1 MLARYRRDPER
12 AVGLPVVSERAAV
25 TQGTTPAGFPTAA
38 LLVLA
43 LAVFTNIS
51 VEMLPMG
58 LLLPMSRELEVGEGA
73 IGLLVTIFAFTV
85 VASST
90 TLVRLT
96 RRVPRHLLVTTVL
109 VVFAASCFGSA
120 LAPDYAWSVAFRV
133 IGGIVHGIFW
143 TVVGAYAAYLVQP
156 HQLARA
162 VAITSAGGSFA
173 YVLGLPL
180 ATLLG
185 QVIGWRWSFALFGV
199 VCLVVAV
206 AVWRLL
212 PAVDHLRDRAT
223 TSTGSIALPD
233 PEPGK
238 SLRGVALAIIS
249 TTLVMLGHYA
259 LYTYISP
266 FLVDH
271 AGVPEAWL
279 SGALFGY
286 GIVGIGAVLAI
297 ALWLGRRPTASTLA
311 MMVAGL
317 AAMLA
322 LGVSQHVVLTV
333 AAVLVWA
340 FALGALPAL
349 LQTRQL
355 QATPERMLQGA
366 TAWYTTGF
374 NIGIGAGALLG
385 ALVLEA
391 AGVGALPWI
400 LFAGLAIALVLVG
413 ADALLH
419 RRDVARRASA

>member
-1 MLARYRRDPER
+1 M
-12 AVGLPVVSERAAV
+12 SERAMAQGS
-25 TQGTTPAGFPTAA
+25 TQDAFPTAA

-43 LAVFTNIS
+43 LAVFTNIT

-58 LLLPMSRELEVGEGA
+58 LLLPMSRELGVGEGA

-90 TLVRLT
+90 TLIRLT
-96 RRVPRHLLVTTVL
+96 RRVPRHLLVITVL

-156 HQLARA
+156 QQLARA
-162 VAITSAGGSFA
+162 VAITSTGGSFA

-185 QVIGWRWSFALFGV
+185 QLIGWRWSFALFGV

-212 PAVDHLRDRAT
+212 PAVDHLRDTAT
-223 TSTGSIALPD
+223 TSTGSVAVPI

-238 SLRGVALAIIS
+238 SVRGVALSILS
-249 TTLVMLGHYA
+249 TMVVMLGHYA
-259 LYTYISP
+259 LYTYVSP

-271 AGVPEAWL
+271 AGIPESWL
-279 SGALFGY
+279 SGALLAY
-286 GIVGIGAVLAI
+286 GIVGIVAVVAI

-311 MMVAGL
+311 MMATGL
-317 AAMLA
+317 LAMLV
-322 LGVSQHVVLTV
+322 LGLSQQVVLTV
-333 AAVLVWA
+333 VAGMVWA

-355 QATPERMLQGA
+355 QAASERILQQA
-366 TAWYTTGF
+366 SAWYTTGF
-374 NIGIGAGALLG
+374 NVGIGAGALLG
-385 ALVLEA
+385 GLVLESL
-391 AGVGALPWI
+391 GVAALPWL

-413 ADALLH
+413 TDALLH
-419 RRDVARRASA
+419 RRDLARR

>member
-1 MLARYRRDPER
+1 MTTARP
-12 AVGLPVVSERAAV
+12 
-25 TQGTTPAGFPTAA
+25 FPLAA
-38 LLVLA
+38 LAVLG
-43 LAVFTNIS
+43 LAVFTNIT

-58 LLLPMSRELEVGEGA
+58 LLLPMGRELGVPGSA

-90 TLVRLT
+90 TLIRLT
-96 RRVPRHLLVTTVL
+96 RRVPRHLLVITVL
-109 VVFAASCFGSA
+109 VAFGLSCFGSA

-133 IGGIVHGIFW
+133 VGGLAHGVFW
-143 TVVGAYAAYLVQP
+143 TVVGAYAAYLVEP

-185 QVIGWRWSFALFGV
+185 QLIGWRWSFALFGA
-199 VCLVVAV
+199 VCLAVAV

-212 PAVDHLRDRAT
+212 PAVDHLGAQAT
-223 TSTGSIALPD
+223 TSTGSIALPT

-238 SLRGVALAIIS
+238 SVRGVAIAIVS
-249 TTLVMLGHYA
+249 TTLVMLGQYA

-271 AGVPEAWL
+271 VGLPEAWL
-279 SGALFGY
+279 SPALFGY
-286 GIVGIGAVLAI
+286 GAIGAAAVLAI
-297 ALWLGRRPTASTLA
+297 ALWMGRRPTLSTLA

-317 AAMLA
+317 AAMLV
-322 LGVSQHVVLTV
+322 LGLADAAPLVLG
-333 AAVLVWA
+333 AVLVWG

-355 QATPERMLQGA
+355 QATPERMLQTA
-366 TAWYTTGF
+366 TAFYTTGF
-374 NIGIGAGALLG
+374 NIGIGGG
-385 ALVLEA
+385 ALVGALILEG
-391 AGVGALPWI
+391 AGLGALPWA
-400 LFAGLAIALVLVG
+400 LAAGLAIALVLVA
-413 ADALLH
+413 ADALLT
-419 RRDVARRASA
+419 RRARLA

>member
-1 MLARYRRDPER
+1 M
-12 AVGLPVVSERAAV
+12 SEQSTTAA
-25 TQGTTPAGFPTAA
+25 GKAPDRFPTAA
-38 LLVLA
+38 LAVLA

-58 LLLPMSRELEVGEGA
+58 LLLPMSRELGVSEGA

-90 TLVRLT
+90 TLIRLT
-96 RRVPRHLLVTTVL
+96 RRIPRHLLVTTVL
-109 VVFAASCFGSA
+109 VVFGLSCFGSA

-143 TVVGAYAAYLVQP
+143 TVVGAYAAYLVKP

-185 QVIGWRWSFALFGV
+185 QLIGWRWSFALFGG
-199 VCLVVAV
+199 VCLAVAL

-212 PAVDHLRDRAT
+212 PPVDHLRDRAT

-238 SLRGVALAIIS
+238 SVRGVALAILS
-249 TTLVMLGHYA
+249 TTVVMLGHYA
-259 LYTYISP
+259 LYTYVSP
-266 FLVDH
+266 FLVHH
-271 AGVPEAWL
+271 AGLPESWL

-286 GIVGIGAVLAI
+286 GLVGIAAVLAI
-297 ALWLGRRPTASTLA
+297 ALWLGKRPTAATLA
-311 MMVAGL
+311 MLVAGI

-322 LGVSQHVVLTV
+322 LGLSQHVVLTV
-333 AAVLVWA
+333 TAVLLWA
-340 FALGALPAL
+340 FSLGALPAL

-355 QATPERMLQGA
+355 QATPERMLQQA

-374 NIGIGAGALLG
+374 NVGIGAGALLG
-385 ALVLEA
+385 AFVLDSI
-391 AGVGALPWI
+391 GVGALPWA
-400 LFAGLAIALVLVG
+400 LLAGLTIALVLVSSDV
-413 ADALLH
+413 ALH
-419 RRDVARRASA
+419 RRDLARVR

>member
-1 MLARYRRDPER
+1 M
-12 AVGLPVVSERAAV
+12 SERATAQGS
-25 TQGTTPAGFPTAA
+25 TQDAFPTAA

-43 LAVFTNIS
+43 LAVFTNIT

-58 LLLPMSRELEVGEGA
+58 LLLPMSRELGVGEGA

-90 TLVRLT
+90 TLIRLT
-96 RRVPRHLLVTTVL
+96 RRVPRHLLVITVL

-143 TVVGAYAAYLVQP
+143 TVVGAYAAYLVHPQ
-156 HQLARA
+156 QLARA
-162 VAITSAGGSFA
+162 VAITSTGGSFA

-185 QVIGWRWSFALFGV
+185 QLIGWRWSFALFGV

-212 PAVDHLRDRAT
+212 PAVDHLRDTAT
-223 TSTGSIALPD
+223 TSTGSVAVPI

-238 SLRGVALAIIS
+238 SVRGVALSILS
-249 TTLVMLGHYA
+249 TMVVMLGHYA
-259 LYTYISP
+259 LYTYVSP

-271 AGVPEAWL
+271 AGIPESWL
-279 SGALFGY
+279 SGALLAY
-286 GIVGIGAVLAI
+286 GIVGIVAVVAI

-311 MMVAGL
+311 MMATGL
-317 AAMLA
+317 LAMLV
-322 LGVSQHVVLTV
+322 LGLSQQVVLTV
-333 AAVLVWA
+333 AAVMAWA

-355 QATPERMLQGA
+355 QAASERILQQA
-366 TAWYTTGF
+366 SAWYTTGF
-374 NIGIGAGALLG
+374 NVGIGAGALLG
-385 ALVLEA
+385 GLVLESL
-391 AGVGALPWI
+391 GVAALPWL
-400 LFAGLAIALVLVG
+400 LFVGLAIALVLVG
-413 ADALLH
+413 TDALLH
-419 RRDVARRASA
+419 RRDLARR

>member
-1 MLARYRRDPER
+1 MSASTAPHASAAR
-12 AVGLPVVSERAAV
+12 S
-25 TQGTTPAGFPTAA
+25 FPMAP

-43 LAVFTNIS
+43 LAIFTNIS

-58 LLLPMSRELEVGEGA
+58 LLLPMSRELVVSQSA

-90 TLVRLT
+90 TLIRLT
-96 RRVPRHLLVTTVL
+96 RRVPRHLLVITVL
-109 VVFAASCFGSA
+109 AIFAISCFGSA
-120 LAPDYAWSVAFRV
+120 LAPTYAWMVAFRV
-133 IGGIVHGIFW
+133 LGGLAHGVFW
-143 TVVGAYAAYLVQP
+143 TVVGAYAAYLVEP
-156 HQLARA
+156 RQLARA

-185 QVIGWRWSFALFGV
+185 QLIGWRWSFALFGA
-199 VCLVVAV
+199 VCIVVAV
-206 AVWRLL
+206 AVWRML
-212 PAVDHLRDRAT
+212 PPVDHLRDQAT
-223 TSTGSIALPD
+223 TSTGSIALPSA
-233 PEPGK
+233 EPGK

-266 FLVDH
+266 FLVQH
-271 AGVPEAWL
+271 AGVPESWL
-279 SGALFGY
+279 SGALLGY
-286 GIVGIGAVLAI
+286 GIVGIAAVVSI

-311 MMVAGL
+311 MMVAGI
-317 AAMLA
+317 AAMVTLGLSQLA
-322 LGVSQHVVLTV
+322 IITIV
-333 AAVLVWA
+333 AVMVWA

-355 QATPERMLQGA
+355 QATPERLLQQA

-374 NIGIGAGALLG
+374 NVGIGAGALLG
-385 ALVLEA
+385 ALILDSV
-391 AGVGALPWI
+391 GVALLPWA
-400 LFAGLAIALVLVG
+400 LCAGLVVALVLVA

-419 RRDVARRASA
+419 RRDLARR

>member
-1 MLARYRRDPER
+1 VADQATTGRARP
-12 AVGLPVVSERAAV
+12 
-25 TQGTTPAGFPTAA
+25 FPMGP

-43 LAVFTNIS
+43 LAIFTNIS

-58 LLLPMSRELEVGEGA
+58 LLLPMSRELGVGESA

-90 TLVRLT
+90 TLIRLT
-96 RRVPRHLLVTTVL
+96 RRVPRHLLVITVL

-120 LAPDYAWSVAFRV
+120 LAPDYGWMVAFRV
-133 IGGIVHGIFW
+133 LGGLAHGVFW
-143 TVVGAYAAYLVQP
+143 TVVGAYAAYLVEP
-156 HQLARA
+156 GQLARA
-162 VAITSAGGSFA
+162 VAITSSGGSFA

-185 QVIGWRWSFALFGV
+185 QLIGWRWSFALFGT
-199 VCLVVAV
+199 VCIVVAV
-206 AVWRLL
+206 AVWRML
-212 PAVDHLRDRAT
+212 PPVDHLRDQAT

-238 SLRGVALAIIS
+238 SVRGVALAIVS

-266 FLVDH
+266 FLVQH
-271 AGVPEAWL
+271 AGVPESWL
-279 SGALFGY
+279 SGALLGY
-286 GIVGIGAVLAI
+286 GIVGIAAVLAI

-311 MMVAGL
+311 MMVAGI
-317 AAMLA
+317 AAMLT
-322 LGVSQHVVLTV
+322 LGLSQLAVLTV
-333 AAVLVWA
+333 VGVMVWA

-374 NIGIGAGALLG
+374 NVGIGGGALLG
-385 ALVLEA
+385 AIVLEA
-391 AGVGALPWI
+391 VGVGALPWA
-400 LFAGLAIALVLVG
+400 LLTGLVVALALVSI
-413 ADALLH
+413 DARLH
-419 RRDVARRASA
+419 RRDLERARP

>member
-1 MLARYRRDPER
+1 M
-12 AVGLPVVSERAAV
+12 SEQATRQDDRAA
-25 TQGTTPAGFPTAA
+25 AFPTAA

-43 LAVFTNIS
+43 LAVFTNIT

-58 LLLPMSRELEVGEGA
+58 LLLPMSRELGVGEGA

-90 TLVRLT
+90 TLIRLT
-96 RRVPRHLLVTTVL
+96 RRVPRHLLVITVL

-162 VAITSAGGSFA
+162 VAITSTGGSFA

-199 VCLVVAV
+199 VCLAVAV

-212 PAVDHLRDRAT
+212 PAVDHLRAAAT
-223 TSTGSIALPD
+223 TPTGSIAVPVA
-233 PEPGK
+233 EPGK
-238 SLRGVALAIIS
+238 SLRGVALSILS
-249 TTLVMLGHYA
+249 TMIVMLGHYA
-259 LYTYISP
+259 LYTYVSP
-266 FLVDH
+266 FLVEH
-271 AGVPEAWL
+271 AGVPESWL
-279 SGALFGY
+279 SGALLAY
-286 GIVGIGAVLAI
+286 GVVGILAVLAI

-311 MMVAGL
+311 MMSLGL
-317 AAMLA
+317 LAMLT
-322 LGVSQHVVLTV
+322 LGLSQQAVLTV
-333 AAVLVWA
+333 AAVMVWA

-355 QATPERMLQGA
+355 QAAPERLLQQA
-366 TAWYTTGF
+366 SAWYTTGF
-374 NIGIGAGALLG
+374 NVGIGAGALLG
-385 ALVLEA
+385 GLVLESF
-391 AGVGALPWI
+391 GVASLPW
-400 LFAGLAIALVLVG
+400 LLLVGLVLGLGLVG
-413 ADALLH
+413 TDAVLH
-419 RRDVARRASA
+419 RRDLARRASA

>member
-1 MLARYRRDPER
+1 MDER
-12 AVGLPVVSERAAV
+12 ATAGQGAA
-25 TQGTTPAGFPTAA
+25 QASFPTPA

-43 LAVFTNIS
+43 LAVFTNIT

-58 LLLPMSRELEVGEGA
+58 LLLPMSRELGVGEGA

-133 IGGIVHGIFW
+133 VGGIVHGIFW

-156 HQLARA
+156 RQLARA
-162 VAITSAGGSFA
+162 VAITSTGGSFA

-185 QVIGWRWSFALFGV
+185 QLIGWRWSFALFGV

-212 PAVDHLRDRAT
+212 PAVDHLRDEAT
-223 TSTGSIALPD
+223 TSTGSIAVPI

-238 SLRGVALAIIS
+238 SMRGVTIS
-249 TTLVMLGHYA
+249 IVSTMVVMLGHYA
-259 LYTYISP
+259 LYTYVSP

-271 AGVPEAWL
+271 AGVPESWL
-279 SGALFGY
+279 SGALLAYGVV
-286 GIVGIGAVLAI
+286 GIVAVVAI

-311 MMVAGL
+311 MMAVGLLAMLVLGL
-317 AAMLA
+317 AQQVA
-322 LGVSQHVVLTV
+322 LTV
-333 AAVLVWA
+333 AAVMVWA

-355 QATPERMLQGA
+355 QAAPERLLQQA
-366 TAWYTTGF
+366 SAWYTTGF
-374 NIGIGAGALLG
+374 NVGIGAGALLG
-385 ALVLEA
+385 GLVLESL
-391 AGVGALPWI
+391 GVAALPW
-400 LFAGLAIALVLVG
+400 LLLTGLAIAIVLVG
-413 ADALLH
+413 ADALVH
-419 RRDVARRASA
+419 RRDLARR